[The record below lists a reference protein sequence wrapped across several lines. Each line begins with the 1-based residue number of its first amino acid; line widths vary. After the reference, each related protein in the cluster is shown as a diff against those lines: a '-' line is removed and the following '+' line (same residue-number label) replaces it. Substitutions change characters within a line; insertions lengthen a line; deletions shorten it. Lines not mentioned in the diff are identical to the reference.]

1 MCLWL
6 VRGYLLVTRILFIC
20 TWGTQESHVGIC
32 TDIGIMLSWRFL
44 CNFVDM
50 SCGLYWMLCVQVVT
64 NGELKGYIQGA
75 GCPHH
80 YLLCRPL
87 YALGLDACFYRD
99 KLKWNEAYP
108 HKLVAAWMRILLTF
122 LLAMSLEC

>member
-32 TDIGIMLSWRFL
+32 TDIVIMLSWRFL

-50 SCGLYWMLCVQVVT
+50 SCWLYWMLCVQVVT
-64 NGELKGYIQGA
+64 KASLKDIFRVQDVHTTTFYA
-75 GCPHH
+75 GLSMPS
-80 YLLCRPL
+80 
-87 YALGLDACFYRD
+87 A
-99 KLKWNEAYP
+99 
-108 HKLVAAWMRILLTF
+108 
-122 LLAMSLEC
+122 